1 MAACAA
7 GKGALRYAPVS
18 QNRCIQHRPGLCQH
32 AAVCAVLCTNCEW
45 VSNSRNL
52 RCDVCGSGAVLVLAT
67 ILDREDPTP
76 PEPTSPL
83 AAYALPLAA

>member
-1 MAACAA
+1 MRPFHRIAVFNID
-7 GKGALRYAPVS
+7 PDFVS
-18 QNRCIQHRPGLCQH
+18 MPLSR
-32 AAVCAVLCTNCEW
+32 AVLCTNCEW